1 MPRFTFA
8 FGTNLEYFHF
18 SFVLPAS
25 WLCLRKML
33 PMGPSPP
40 SVPSADPRVKIVLCL
55 GLVRHSIS
63 EAFFI
68 TVLWHQ
74 LQKYSPVVLVRA
86 TTCFSYFNS
95 DAVLNQIYEKL
106 SSHRR
111 FKTGLGFSYC
121 DLYFLMSSLMAWFI
135 SAGWGFRFF
144 FRKLGSAFFRFRL

>member
-1 MPRFTFA
+1 MSAEDATI
-8 FGTNLEYFHF
+8 GTSLPHQCQVV
-18 SFVLPAS
+18 VLIP
-25 WLCLRKML
+25 
-33 PMGPSPP
+33 
-40 SVPSADPRVKIVLCL
+40 DEKIVLCL

-95 DAVLNQIYEKL
+95 DAGLNQIDENL

-121 DLYFLMSSLMAWFI
+121 DLYFLMSSLMA
-135 SAGWGFRFF
+135 
-144 FRKLGSAFFRFRL
+144 